1 MLGKRPGERRWRM
14 TLGAMLFLIALLA
27 IPLALLTTRFRERRA
42 EAERRKL
49 AAEMLD
55 RFVKEKLRGIAQFE
69 EAVRVRAEES
79 LHPQGEIDDLLR
91 GSDRDAG
98 PGDPLWVA
106 PPPDVAIPRPHE
118 G

>member
-27 IPLALLTTRFRERRA
+27 IPLALLTTRIRERRA

-55 RFVKEKLRGIAQFE
+55 RFVKGRLRAIAPFE
-69 EAVRVRAEES
+69 EAATGESRHLPEES
-79 LHPQGEIDDLLR
+79 LRLRGEIDDRLR
-91 GSDRDAG
+91 GPDRGDGPGPGRAPG
-98 PGDPLWVA
+98 PGDP
-106 PPPDVAIPRPHE
+106 P
-118 G
+118 